1 MKLKSSSSI
10 FAHGVHRVAVLLD
23 GVPLVDG
30 DNAGL
35 ALLMRVAGDL
45 GVLFGEAYRR
55 VDHNDADTA
64 ALDSGQTAQDAVALD
79 TALDLAAL
87 AQAGGIGKDELAVLV
102 LYHCVDGIAGR
113 TGFVGDDQ
121 TVLAQNMVD
130 EAGFADVGAAND
142 GNRDAVIRVF
152 LVLLKVEVG
161 ADRVQQVAG
170 AVAVHAGN
178 RNQLAEAE
186 AVEVVQ
192 LHRGFAD
199 LIALVDSQHNGLAAA
214 HKHSGNVLI
223 LRCDARGQLRHH
235 DDAVCGINGQLC
247 LFAHVGQQAVVN
259 ARLDAAGVHQ
269 QELVAGPLAVA
280 EDAVTGDAGGC
291 PRQWRGADRSAY

>member
-1 MKLKSSSSI
+1 MDGLKQFVDALTGLGADKDDGGI
-10 FAHGVHRVAVLLD
+10 GHEAEVLLQLFAHGVHRVAVLLD

-55 VDHNDADTA
+55 VDHNDADAA
-64 ALDSGQTAQDAVALD
+64 ALDSGQTAQDAVALNA
-79 TALDLAAL
+79 ALDLAAL
-87 AQAGGIGKDELAVLV
+87 AQAGGVGKNELAVLV
-102 LYHCVDGIAGR
+102 LHHRVDGIAGR

-161 ADRVQQVAG
+161 ADRVQ
-170 AVAVHAGN
+170 
-178 RNQLAEAE
+178 
-186 AVEVVQ
+186 
-192 LHRGFAD
+192 
-199 LIALVDSQHNGLAAA
+199 
-214 HKHSGNVLI
+214 
-223 LRCDARGQLRHH
+223 
-235 DDAVCGINGQLC
+235 
-247 LFAHVGQQAVVN
+247 
-259 ARLDAAGVHQ
+259 
-269 QELVAGPLAVA
+269 
-280 EDAVTGDAGGC
+280 
-291 PRQWRGADRSAY
+291 